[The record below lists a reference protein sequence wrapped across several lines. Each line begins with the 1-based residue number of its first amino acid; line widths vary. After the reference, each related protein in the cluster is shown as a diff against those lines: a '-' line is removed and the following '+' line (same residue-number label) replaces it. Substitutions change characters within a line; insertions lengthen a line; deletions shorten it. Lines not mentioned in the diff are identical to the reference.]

1 MHRPIAANRSI
12 ATMWTLALLSACGKE
27 EEGSGDTASAVIDCS
42 REPALDWDNYA
53 AGFFDKNCNGCH
65 SSELTGEARYG
76 APPGVDF
83 DTEDGALALAERVHE
98 RVVVQET
105 MPPGGGLLPSE
116 MRMIDEW
123 LQCAAD
129 TP

>member
-1 MHRPIAANRSI
+1 MHRPLAVNRSI
-12 ATMWTLALLSACGKE
+12 AAVWTLTLLSACGKE
-27 EEGSGDTASAVIDCS
+27 DDGGDTAPAAIDCS
-42 REPALDWDNYA
+42 REPSLEWDNYA

-65 SSELTGEARYG
+65 SSALEGDARYN

-83 DTEDGALALAERVHE
+83 DSEDIAIAQAGRIRA
-98 RVVVQET
+98 RVVEDQT
-105 MPPGGGLLPSE
+105 MPPGGGLTASE

-123 LQCAAD
+123 LMCAAD